1 MREPR
6 SPYDNI
12 SDAQWGDAYEL
23 ACESCDGE
31 PSFEQIDR
39 ALERLL
45 QRQANQSREQMED
58 AS

>member
-1 MREPR
+1 VNEPR
-6 SPYDNI
+6 SPYQDI
-12 SDAQWGDAYEL
+12 TDAQWVDAYEL
-23 ACESCDGE
+23 ACEECEGE